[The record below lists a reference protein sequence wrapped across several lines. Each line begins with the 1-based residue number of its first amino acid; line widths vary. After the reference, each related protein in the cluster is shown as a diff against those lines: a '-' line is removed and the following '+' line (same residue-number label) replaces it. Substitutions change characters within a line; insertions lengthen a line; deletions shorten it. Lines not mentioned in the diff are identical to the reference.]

1 MENPDPL
8 ENRPPAIKALYR
20 NYEQRA
26 EEAKKHAWWFLIVNI
41 FLLVLAVFAVI
52 YAPHLA
58 IDDVGIYLQKLIDS
72 EEEKLEEVKN
82 RIDVVKNS
90 DRPDIKTSKTAAN
103 GSIDVV
109 ENSDHPDIENGLE
122 QLKTKRKKIEKSLD
136 DLKKSQRE
144 NILGISYPKSSDFPI
159 VLFQIDFLRIG
170 LLTVLILMSQH
181 VIKLARYNF
190 RLMTFYRARQDVLL
204 MTTTEAL
211 PLSKL
216 TPKGLEQ
223 AANAL
228 SPDHVDPEIS
238 SKTPMEIL
246 RQRAPWRRKQTSG
259 Q

>member
-26 EEAKKHAWWFLIVNI
+26 EEAKKHARCFLIVNF

-52 YAPHLA
+52 YAQYLA
-58 IDDVGIYLQKLIDS
+58 IDDVGKYRQEFINGDK
-72 EEEKLEEVKN
+72 EKLEK
-82 RIDVVKNS
+82 IDNQTPELQAEKSSNMVASS
-90 DRPDIKTSKTAAN
+90 DRPD
-103 GSIDVV
+103 V
-109 ENSDHPDIENGLE
+109 ENKLE
-122 QLKTKRKKIEKSLD
+122 QQETEKE
-136 DLKKSQRE
+136 R
-144 NILGISYPKSSDFPI
+144 SDFSI
-159 VLFQIDFLRIG
+159 VLFQMDFLRIG

-211 PLSKL
+211 PLSEL

-238 SKTPMEIL
+238 SKTPIEML
-246 RQRAPWRRKQTSG
+246 RQRASWRRKPTPG

>member
-1 MENPDPL
+1 MPPD
-8 ENRPPAIKALYR
+8 
-20 NYEQRA
+20 
-26 EEAKKHAWWFLIVNI
+26 
-41 FLLVLAVFAVI
+41 
-52 YAPHLA
+52 LA
-58 IDDVGIYLQKLIDS
+58 IDDVGIYLQDLIDS
-72 EEEKLEEVKN
+72 EEEKLEEVDNQIAELRTEK
-82 RIDVVKNS
+82 S
-90 DRPDIKTSKTAAN
+90 S
-103 GSIDVV
+103 DVV
-109 ENSDHPDIENGLE
+109 ENSDHPDIENDLE

-144 NILGISYPKSSDFPI
+144 NILGISYPKSSDFPT
-159 VLFQIDFLRIG
+159 VLLQIDFLRIG

-204 MTTTEAL
+204 MTTTDAL

-228 SPDHVDPEIS
+228 SPDHVDPELS
-238 SKTPMEIL
+238 SRNPMVTFM
-246 RQRAPWRRKQTSG
+246 QSVSRRIKPTSG